1 MLKIVRPLKEID
13 QNAKG
18 DDRMACHVLKLL
30 TLASGDDLVLQ
41 PKEFDNWCRKK
52 SNKTDIQNFMK
63 ALEGKSDDEYTQKHA
78 AHLFGLKTFLQDFT
92 LLNERGTMEVGLWDQ
107 YLVYAE
113 FFGLA
118 DQVRK
123 DMEKICP
130 EYLKLSNITKSLD
143 VSTSVDRGDVIY
155 MFSDS
160 IYTATTSAIERM
172 ADRSMSSSGFSNYSS
187 IGGGGGYS
195 GGGGGG
201 GR

>member
-1 MLKIVRPLKEID
+1 M
-13 QNAKG
+13 
-18 DDRMACHVLKLL
+18 
-30 TLASGDDLVLQ
+30 
-41 PKEFDNWCRKK
+41 
-52 SNKTDIQNFMK
+52 
-63 ALEGKSDDEYTQKHA
+63 
-78 AHLFGLKTFLQDFT
+78 
-92 LLNERGTMEVGLWDQ
+92 LNERGTMEVELWDQ

-143 VSTSVDRGDVIY
+143 VSTSIDRGDVIY

-160 IYTATTSAIERM
+160 IYTATTNAVERM
-172 ADRSMSSSGFSNYSS
+172 AERSTSSSGFSNYSS